1 MRATQLG
8 MEEQILAKSEKLR
21 QLRHVVQVSFH
32 IFLEKLELLKQY
44 FCETFSVRFPPET
57 DKL

>member
-21 QLRHVVQVSFH
+21 QLRHVVQVSFT
-32 IFLEKLELLKQY
+32 IFWEKLELMKY
-44 FCETFSVRFPPET
+44 HFCETFSVSFFPKADEP
-57 DKL
+57 

>member
-32 IFLEKLELLKQY
+32 IRETRATETTFL
-44 FCETFSVRFPPET
+44 
-57 DKL
+57 